1 MTELEKLVNEK
12 KGGSRDSASSNSYL
26 SALVEQKKNEQKMA
40 TPYADAVKSG
50 AGAQNLYA
58 AVAKKMQ
65 GQSTMQTP
73 YADAAAQAKQSGTQN
88 LYAQA
93 AENAKKSGTNNSFIH
108 GIAGIFEKAAAGA
121 KEGLRTGLNE
131 ISYRAQAAAPLNAAD
146 DAYYKA
152 MWEQTTGQ
160 KTGVEIP
167 TDTRTQQQK
176 DLDEYMG
183 VAELKNDSARAMQR
197 AAEKEY
203 ERLDKEGVK
212 TAFKRDNTYQE
223 KVDQKY
229 ADLGP
234 K

>member
-1 MTELEKLVNEK
+1 MSSLDEYFAKVNR
-12 KGGSRDSASSNSYL
+12 GSRTTSSVSASGEKPASNMDAYFAKAGKPARTNPL
-26 SALVEQKKNEQKMA
+26 NLYTE
-40 TPYADAVKSG
+40 AVKAS
-50 AGAQNLYA
+50 
-58 AVAKKMQ
+58 Q
-65 GQSTMQTP
+65 GQNTMQTP

-93 AENAKKSGTNNSFIH
+93 AENAKKSGTNNSFLH

-212 TAFKRDNTYQE
+212 TAFQRDNTYQE

-229 ADLGP
+229 ADLGQ
-234 K
+234 KW